1 MKQLQIIGHLGQDA
15 VLREYQGKKF
25 CTFTV
30 AIDES
35 YKDAHGV
42 KVEKT
47 DWTSCTT
54 EKANLAQYLTKG
66 TKIFAEGNVK
76 AEMYENKEGKKV
88 CQLKMSCYKI
98 ELLGS
103 PNKSET
109 SQALTQAV
117 PEPAQ
122 KTPENTDDL
131 PF

>member
-1 MKQLQIIGHLGQDA
+1 MKQLQIIGNIGQDA
-15 VLREYQGKKF
+15 IIRDYQGKQF

-35 YKDAHGV
+35 YKDSNGT

-47 DWTSCTT
+47 EWISCTT
-54 EKANLAQYLTKG
+54 EKANLAKYLTKG

-76 AEMYENKEGKKV
+76 AEMYDNKEGKKV

-103 PNKSET
+103 PNKTEEQK
-109 SQALTQAV
+109 QAPANTQA
-117 PEPAQ
+117 PESVVG
-122 KTPENTDDL
+122 DL